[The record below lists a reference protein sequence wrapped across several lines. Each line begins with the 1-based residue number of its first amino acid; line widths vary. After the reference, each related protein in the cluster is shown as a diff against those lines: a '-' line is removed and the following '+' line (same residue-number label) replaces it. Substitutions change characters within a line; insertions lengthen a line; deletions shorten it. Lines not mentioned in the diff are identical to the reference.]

1 MADTISSTSRV
12 MRRWAGALT
21 AGAIAIAA
29 GQAAGQFTVHEI
41 PTLGGDRSTA
51 LGVNNAGQVV
61 GSARNADG
69 LFQPILWENGVVTNL
84 NPFPGTQGNANAINN
99 NGEIVGFINSTPG
112 TTQRGFYWNAGNL
125 ALLEPAS
132 GNPNHFTEAHGINDH
147 GQISGSAQ
155 VAGPNGFQA
164 FIWDRDNTSPVISV
178 PQISGTGAGF
188 SAGYYINN
196 NGQMT
201 GYYQS
206 NLGFEQPWRG
216 FVYQT
221 SNNLATD
228 VGTLGD
234 DNSYVEA
241 WDINDHGHVV
251 GYSDTNLFFDTRAFI
266 LTEDGMQSLG
276 TLPGGNFSSALGI
289 NNNDW
294 VVGTSTNESG
304 QPRAF
309 LWRDGVMED
318 LNDFIDPNSGWI
330 LERAQGVSD
339 TGWIIGLGQL
349 NGEFRGFAI
358 LIPAPGGAG
367 LAGLALLAATRRRR
381 R

>member
-1 MADTISSTSRV
+1 MIEAHAQVKR
-12 MRRWAGALT
+12 RRARWAAVLAGGTFAL
-21 AGAIAIAA
+21 AS
-29 GQAAGQFTVHEI
+29 GQALAQFTVHEI

-61 GSARNADG
+61 GSARNAQG

-112 TTQRGFYWNAGNL
+112 TTQRGFYWNAGSL
-125 ALLEPAS
+125 TLLEPAS

-164 FIWDRDNTSPVISV
+164 FIWDRDNTAPVISV
-178 PQISGTGAGF
+178 PQVSGTGAGF

-228 VGTLGD
+228 IGTLGD

-241 WDINDHGHVV
+241 WDINDKGHVV
-251 GYSDTNLFFDTRAFI
+251 GYSDTNLFFSTRAFI
-266 LTEDGMQSLG
+266 LTEDGMQNLG
-276 TLPGGNFSSALGI
+276 TLGGDFSSALGI
-289 NNNDW
+289 NNDDW
-294 VVGTSTNESG
+294 VVGTSSNDLG
-304 QPRAF
+304 QNRAF

-318 LNDFIDPNSGWI
+318 LNDFIDPDSGWV
-330 LERAQGVSD
+330 LERAQGISD
-339 TGWIIGLGQL
+339 TGWIVGLGQL

-358 LIPAPGGAG
+358 FIPAPGAGLLFG
-367 LAGLALLAATRRRR
+367 LAGFAAARRRR
-381 R
+381 A

>member
-1 MADTISSTSRV
+1 MARTTTTV
-12 MRRWAGALT
+12 PQWAATLL

-29 GQAAGQFTVHEI
+29 GQASAQFTVHEI

-69 LFQPILWENGVVTNL
+69 LFQPVLWENGVLTNL
-84 NPFPGTQGNANAINN
+84 NPFAGTQGNANAINN
-99 NGEIVGFINSTPG
+99 NGEIVGFISSTPG
-112 TTQRGFYWNAGNL
+112 TVQRGFYWNAGDL
-125 ALLEPAS
+125 ALLEPTS
-132 GNPNHFTEAHGINDH
+132 GSSAQWTEAMGINDH

-155 VAGPNGFQA
+155 VAGSNGFQA
-164 FIWDRDNTSPVISV
+164 YIWDRDNTSPVISV
-178 PQISGTGAGF
+178 PQVSGTGAGF
-188 SAGYYINN
+188 YAGYAINN

-216 FVYQT
+216 YIYQT
-221 SNNLATD
+221 SNNLSTD

-241 WDINDHGHVV
+241 WAINDKGHVV
-251 GYSDTNLFFDTRAFI
+251 GYTDTNLFFDTRAFI
-266 LTEDGMQSLG
+266 LTEDGMQNLG
-276 TLPGGNFSSALGI
+276 TLGGDFSSALGI
-289 NNNDW
+289 NNDDW
-294 VVGTSTNESG
+294 VVGTSRNESG
-304 QPRAF
+304 QARAF

-318 LNDFIDPNSGWI
+318 LNDFIDPDSGWI
-330 LERAQGVSD
+330 LERAQGISD

-358 LIPAPGGAG
+358 LIPAPGAGLLLG
-367 LAGLALLAATRRRR
+367 LAGLAAARRRR
-381 R
+381 N